1 MRQPVLRGFG
11 RNDEFRCLDGL
22 NLFICD
28 FVYFTGS
35 AGCQIGN
42 SCPHW
47 KAGRLLSTSG
57 ANSLERILAVL
68 EVFSE
73 ERLEWTPEEL
83 METLGYSRPTL
94 YRYLKTLREAG
105 LLVSTPNAGFTLGP
119 RVVEMD
125 YLLRKSDPLILSGAR
140 HLENLTMHQ
149 SCTAL
154 LARWYGSKIL
164 CVDSRSSVQ
173 KPVTSYPRGRP
184 MPLARGA
191 IGRSV
196 LAFLPRR
203 QQLPTVRKLLPDLV
217 AAGLGETE
225 DQVLESFKR
234 VRRAG
239 VAVAFGEVT
248 PGVVGIAA
256 PVFDAADS
264 PVGSLGVTIAGA
276 LVNGTKLDEI
286 CAQVRQAASE
296 LSSSLVASRQR

>member
-1 MRQPVLRGFG
+1 MT
-11 RNDEFRCLDGL
+11 
-22 NLFICD
+22 I
-28 FVYFTGS
+28 
-35 AGCQIGN
+35 
-42 SCPHW
+42 
-47 KAGRLLSTSG
+47 SG
-57 ANSLERILAVL
+57 GNSLERILAVL

-125 YLLRKSDPLILSGAR
+125 YLLRKSDPFTLRGVSYI
-140 HLENLTMHQ
+140 ETLTAHYD
-149 SCTAL
+149 CTAL

-173 KPVTSYPRGRP
+173 EPVTSYPRGRP

-191 IGRSV
+191 VGRSV

-203 QQLPTVRKLLPDLV
+203 HQLPTVRKLLPEL
-217 AAGLGETE
+217 AAVGLGDTE
-225 DQVLESFKR
+225 EQVLESLKR
-234 VRRAG
+234 VRKVG

-256 PVFDAADS
+256 PVFDARES
-264 PVGSLGVTIAGA
+264 PLGSLGVTIFGVGQIASG
-276 LVNGTKLDEI
+276 KIDEI
-286 CAQVRQAASE
+286 SAHVRRSASE
-296 LSSSLVASRQR
+296 LSKALTSA